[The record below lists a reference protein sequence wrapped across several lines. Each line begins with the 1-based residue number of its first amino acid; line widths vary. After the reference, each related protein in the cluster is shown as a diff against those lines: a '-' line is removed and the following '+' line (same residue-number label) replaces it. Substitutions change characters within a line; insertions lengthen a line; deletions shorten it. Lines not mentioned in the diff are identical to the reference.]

1 MTFIA
6 SGAQH
11 VVEDKQLL
19 SSTLLGIPARAVKPL
34 RVLYVHS
41 GNLFGG
47 VETLMLTL
55 VQYQDLSPD
64 MEPHFA
70 LCFDGQFSEEL
81 LARGAPVHLLGNVR
95 FSRPLTVRRARSNL
109 KDL

>member
-19 SSTLLGIPARAVKPL
+19 SSTLLGIPATAVKSL

-55 VQYQDLSPD
+55 VQYRHLSPD

-81 LARGAPVHLLGNVR
+81 LARGASVPPLRNVPC
-95 FSRPLTVRRARSNL
+95 SRTITVRRA
-109 KDL
+109 